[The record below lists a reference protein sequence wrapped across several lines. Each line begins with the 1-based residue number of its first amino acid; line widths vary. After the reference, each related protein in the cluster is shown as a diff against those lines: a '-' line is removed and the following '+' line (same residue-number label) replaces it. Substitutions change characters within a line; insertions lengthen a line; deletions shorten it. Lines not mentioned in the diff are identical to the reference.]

1 MKRPWLKWMPAIA
14 VPVLIASAAVAV
26 PLSANAAV
34 SLPEKTAAQVL
45 ALAAGEKVTALSA
58 TISQTSS
65 LGLPELPTAGTD
77 ASAGSAIELLT
88 GSHTARIFMD
98 GSTKQRVQVL
108 DTMAERDLV
117 RNGSDVWLYDSKK
130 KSAVHSTLT
139 ATAAMPLQTE
149 GSILTP
155 DQLASKLLASV
166 DSTTTVSLGSNLLVA
181 DRTAYQLVLTPK
193 GGGTLVG
200 SVSIVVDSETGLPLS
215 VDVFARSQDVPA
227 FHVGFSKLDL
237 GTPDAS
243 LFAFTP
249 PAGATVTEQT
259 PKADAVP
266 PTVPSTDAAKPT
278 VSGTGWDAIV
288 AIPAG
293 KNTASA
299 TSSPLFGKLTTA
311 VTGGRLFR
319 TSLVNVLMTE
329 DGRVF
334 VGSVPVTKLQAAA
347 ETK

>member
-34 SLPEKTAAQVL
+34 SLPQKTAAQVL

-117 RNGSDVWLYDSKK
+117 RNGSDLWLYDSKK
-130 KSAVHSTLT
+130 KTAVHSTLT
-139 ATAAMPLQTE
+139 ASTAMPLQTE

-166 DSTTTVSLGSNLLVA
+166 DSTTTVSLGSNLRVA

-243 LFAFTP
+243 LFAFAP
-249 PAGATVTEQT
+249 PAGATVTEKT
-259 PKADAVP
+259 PKADAAP
-266 PTVPSTDAAKPT
+266 PTDAAKPT

-299 TSSPLFGKLTTA
+299 TSSPLFGKLTTT
-311 VTGGRLFR
+311 VQGGRLFR
-319 TSLVNVLMTE
+319 TSLVNVLMTD

-334 VGSVPVTKLQAAA
+334 VGSVPVAKLQAAA

>member
-155 DQLASKLLASV
+155 DQLASKLLARV

-249 PAGATVTEQT
+249 PAGAAVTEQT

-334 VGSVPVTKLQAAA
+334 VGSVPVAKLQAAA

>member
-117 RNGSDVWLYDSKK
+117 RNGSDLWLYDSKK

-249 PAGATVTEQT
+249 PAGAAVTEQT

-299 TSSPLFGKLTTA
+299 TSSPLFGKLTMA
-311 VTGGRLFR
+311 VPGGRLFR

-334 VGSVPVTKLQAAA
+334 LGSVPVAKLQAAS

>member
-65 LGLPELPTAGTD
+65 LGLPELPSAGTD

-117 RNGSDVWLYDSKK
+117 RNGSDLWLYDSKK

-166 DSTTTVSLGSNLLVA
+166 DSTTTVSLGSNLRVA
-181 DRTAYQLVLTPK
+181 DRRAYQLVLTPK

-215 VDVFARSQDVPA
+215 VDVFARSQAVPA

-243 LFAFTP
+243 LFAFAP
-249 PAGATVTEQT
+249 PAGATVTEKT
-259 PKADAVP
+259 PKADAAPPIVP
-266 PTVPSTDAAKPT
+266 PTDAAKPT

-299 TSSPLFGKLTTA
+299 TSSPLFGKLTTT
-311 VTGGRLFR
+311 VPGGRLFR

-334 VGSVPVTKLQAAA
+334 VGSVPVAKLQAAA